1 MSVIFNYKIV
11 KDTDSGSYS
20 SEDVIDSGFFQI
32 GGIAVS
38 EIVDYAGTNIGSI
51 SDELKSEVFENADV
65 ASIVKID
72 EYIKERTQQYIN
84 EITEEFPGIKTDD
97 LADLDSF
104 MTVIQKCL
112 GYGFPVSLIMWI
124 S

>member
-20 SEDVIDSGFFQI
+20 SEDVIGSGFFQI
-32 GGIAVS
+32 GGVVVS
-38 EIVDYAGTNIGSI
+38 EIVDYAGTNIGLI

-65 ASIVKID
+65 VSIVKID
-72 EYIKERTQQYIN
+72 EFIKEMTQQCIN
-84 EITEEFPGIKTDD
+84 DITEEFPGIKTDD

-112 GYGFPVSLIMWI
+112 DYGFPVSLIMWI